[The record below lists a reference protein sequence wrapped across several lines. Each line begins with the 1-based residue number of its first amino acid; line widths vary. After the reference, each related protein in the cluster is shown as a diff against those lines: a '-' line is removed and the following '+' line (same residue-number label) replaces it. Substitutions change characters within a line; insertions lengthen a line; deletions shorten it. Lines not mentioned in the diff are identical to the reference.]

1 MSCEF
6 VFGALHGT
14 FLIVTLTIA
23 GLSFALRERAI
34 VCSVSGLF
42 EGVSMIASGCFAQ
55 TLGTC
60 TQWCLISWLIRPF

>member
-1 MSCEF
+1 
-6 VFGALHGT
+6 
-14 FLIVTLTIA
+14 
-23 GLSFALRERAI
+23 LSFALRERAI